1 MKIWINGCFDVIHI
15 GHIELLSY
23 GSNLGIVRVGI
34 DSDSRVKKMKGDSR
48 PINNQFNRKKLLES
62 IKFVD
67 SVVIFEND
75 DQLKEAILEWET
87 DYLIVGSDYKNKNV
101 IGSEL
106 VKKVFFFDR
115 IDSHSTTQILEK
127 WLK

>member
-1 MKIWINGCFDVIHI
+1 MKIWINGCFDVLHI

-23 GSNLGIVRVGI
+23 AASLGTLRVGI
-34 DSDSRVKKMKGDSR
+34 DSDTRVKKMKGDYR
-48 PINNQFNRKKLLES
+48 PINNQLNRKKLLES

-75 DQLKEAILEWET
+75 NQLKEAIMVWEPK
-87 DYLIVGSDYKNKNV
+87 YLIVGSDYKNKNV

-106 VKKVFFFDR
+106 VEKVLFFDR
-115 IDSHSTTQILEK
+115 IDSYSTTNILEK
-127 WLK
+127 WSK